1 MSLSK
6 SAVAI
11 FVFSAVSTGVA
22 EASLT
27 GADLAAANS
36 YFKSHP
42 DIVKY
47 APWIRNGVLTAN
59 SLKDANYTLLSNSYY
74 DQAQDKVIYVNQ
86 IGGIAPPVSMST
98 LTPSTP
104 AQVKLTSNI
113 PVVTTG
119 ITAVTNTK
127 TTLNEPGVISTPTN
141 TIKAAS
147 IVTTTT
153 KQPLIIEPSKAI
165 LATHLD
171 GQHIESGQAPKPA
184 LPPQKTP
191 VAPQPALLATHLDGQ
206 HIEPGQAPKPA
217 LPPQKTPVAPQPALL
232 ATHLDG
238 QHIESGQ
245 APKPALPPQKT
256 PVAPQPALLATH
268 LDGQHIEPG
277 QAPKPSLPP
286 QKTPVIQIAVDPI
299 KTSIDGSA
307 NALKSVQPTH
317 LDGQHNLVIN
327 GRDGRPGKNGVTDII
342 TKKEVDTKTS
352 KQVNIN
358 TQTLKALSVQSTAQ
372 AKDLK
377 AAQQVFAQTQANTHS
392 QFKNLKDEVDG
403 NKKEARGGV
412 ASAVAMAS
420 MPQVEKD
427 QAVMFSAGAGEFKGE
442 EAVSVGA
449 SFHAGSAVVK
459 AGMSDSTN
467 NDFAMGVGVGI
478 GF

>member
-147 IVTTTT
+147 VVTTTT

-206 HIEPGQAPKPA
+206 HIEPSQAPKPA
-217 LPPQKTPVAPQPALL
+217 LPPQKTPVAPQP
-232 ATHLDG
+232 
-238 QHIESGQ
+238 
-245 APKPALPPQKT
+245 
-256 PVAPQPALLATH
+256 VLLATH

-277 QAPKPSLPP
+277 QAPKPALPP

-307 NALKSVQPTH
+307 TALKSVQPTH

-392 QFKNLKDEVDG
+392 QFKSLKDEVDG

>member
-1 MSLSK
+1 MNLSQ

-36 YFKSHP
+36 YFNSHP
-42 DIVKY
+42 DIAKY
-47 APWIRNGVLTAN
+47 APWIRDGVLAAN

-74 DQAQDKVIYVNQ
+74 DQAQGKVIYVNQ
-86 IGGIAPPVSMST
+86 IGVIAPPVSMST

-104 AQVKLTSNI
+104 AQVKLTTNI
-113 PVVTTG
+113 PVVTTS

-127 TTLNEPGVISTPTN
+127 TTLSEPGVISAPTN
-141 TIKAAS
+141 TINTAS
-147 IVTTTT
+147 IITTTT

-165 LATHLD
+165 LA
-171 GQHIESGQAPKPA
+171 
-184 LPPQKTP
+184 
-191 VAPQPALLATHLDGQ
+191 
-206 HIEPGQAPKPA
+206 
-217 LPPQKTPVAPQPALL
+217 
-232 ATHLDG
+232 
-238 QHIESGQ
+238 
-245 APKPALPPQKT
+245 
-256 PVAPQPALLATH
+256 
-268 LDGQHIEPG
+268 
-277 QAPKPSLPP
+277 
-286 QKTPVIQIAVDPI
+286 
-299 KTSIDGSA
+299 
-307 NALKSVQPTH
+307 TH

-427 QAVMFSAGAGEFKGE
+427 QAVMFSAGAGEFRGE

>member
-191 VAPQPALLATHLDGQ
+191 VAPQPVLLATHLDGQ
-206 HIEPGQAPKPA
+206 HIEPGQAPKP
-217 LPPQKTPVAPQPALL
+217 
-232 ATHLDG
+232 
-238 QHIESGQ
+238 S
-245 APKPALPPQKT
+245 LPPQKT

-299 KTSIDGSA
+299 KMSIDGSA
-307 NALKSVQPTH
+307 TALKSVQPTH

-342 TKKEVDTKTS
+342 TKKEVDTKIS

-358 TQTLKALSVQSTAQ
+358 TQTLKALSMQSTAQ

-377 AAQQVFAQTQANTHS
+377 AAQQVFAQTQTNTHS
-392 QFKNLKDEVDG
+392 QFKSLKDEVDG

>member
-1 MSLSK
+1 M
-6 SAVAI
+6 
-11 FVFSAVSTGVA
+11 
-22 EASLT
+22 
-27 GADLAAANS
+27 
-36 YFKSHP
+36 
-42 DIVKY
+42 
-47 APWIRNGVLTAN
+47 
-59 SLKDANYTLLSNSYY
+59 
-74 DQAQDKVIYVNQ
+74 
-86 IGGIAPPVSMST
+86 
-98 LTPSTP
+98 
-104 AQVKLTSNI
+104 
-113 PVVTTG
+113 
-119 ITAVTNTK
+119 
-127 TTLNEPGVISTPTN
+127 
-141 TIKAAS
+141 
-147 IVTTTT
+147 
-153 KQPLIIEPSKAI
+153 
-165 LATHLD
+165 
-171 GQHIESGQAPKPA
+171 
-184 LPPQKTP
+184 
-191 VAPQPALLATHLDGQ
+191 
-206 HIEPGQAPKPA
+206 
-217 LPPQKTPVAPQPALL
+217 
-232 ATHLDG
+232 
-238 QHIESGQ
+238 
-245 APKPALPPQKT
+245 
-256 PVAPQPALLATH
+256 LATH

-307 NALKSVQPTH
+307 TALKSVQPTH

-358 TQTLKALSVQSTAQ
+358 TQTLKALSMQSTAQ

>member
-217 LPPQKTPVAPQPALL
+217 LPPQKTPV
-232 ATHLDG
+232 
-238 QHIESGQ
+238 
-245 APKPALPPQKT
+245 
-256 PVAPQPALLATH
+256 
-268 LDGQHIEPG
+268 
-277 QAPKPSLPP
+277 
-286 QKTPVIQIAVDPI
+286 IQIAVDPI

>member
-86 IGGIAPPVSMST
+86 IGGIALPVSMST

-206 HIEPGQAPKPA
+206 HIE
-217 LPPQKTPVAPQPALL
+217 
-232 ATHLDG
+232 
-238 QHIESGQ
+238 SGQ
-245 APKPALPPQKT
+245 APKPA
-256 PVAPQPALLATH
+256 
-268 LDGQHIEPG
+268 
-277 QAPKPSLPP
+277 LPP

-427 QAVMFSAGAGEFKGE
+427 QAVMFSAGAGEFRGE

>member
-1 MSLSK
+1 MNMMISYQELVRTFPK

-127 TTLNEPGVISTPTN
+127 TTLNEPEVISTPTN

-191 VAPQPALLATHLDGQ
+191 VAPQPVLLATHLDGQ
-206 HIEPGQAPKPA
+206 HIEPGQAPKP
-217 LPPQKTPVAPQPALL
+217 
-232 ATHLDG
+232 
-238 QHIESGQ
+238 S
-245 APKPALPPQKT
+245 LPPQKT

-299 KTSIDGSA
+299 KMSIDGSA
-307 NALKSVQPTH
+307 TALKSVQPTH

-358 TQTLKALSVQSTAQ
+358 TQTLKALSMQSTAQ

-377 AAQQVFAQTQANTHS
+377 AAQQVFAQTQTNTHS
-392 QFKNLKDEVDG
+392 QFKSLKDEVDG

>member
-127 TTLNEPGVISTPTN
+127 TTLNEPEVISTPTN

-191 VAPQPALLATHLDGQ
+191 VAPQPVLLATHLDGQ
-206 HIEPGQAPKPA
+206 HIEPGQAPKP
-217 LPPQKTPVAPQPALL
+217 
-232 ATHLDG
+232 
-238 QHIESGQ
+238 S
-245 APKPALPPQKT
+245 LPPQKT

-299 KTSIDGSA
+299 KMSIDGSA
-307 NALKSVQPTH
+307 TALKSVQPTH

-358 TQTLKALSVQSTAQ
+358 TQTLKALSMQSTAQ

-377 AAQQVFAQTQANTHS
+377 AAQQVFAQTQTNTHS
-392 QFKNLKDEVDG
+392 QFKSLKDEVDG

>member
-171 GQHIESGQAPKPA
+171 GQHIEFGQAPKPA

-191 VAPQPALLATHLDGQ
+191 VAPQPALL
-206 HIEPGQAPKPA
+206 
-217 LPPQKTPVAPQPALL
+217 
-232 ATHLDG
+232 
-238 QHIESGQ
+238 
-245 APKPALPPQKT
+245 
-256 PVAPQPALLATH
+256 
-268 LDGQHIEPG
+268 
-277 QAPKPSLPP
+277 
-286 QKTPVIQIAVDPI
+286 
-299 KTSIDGSA
+299 
-307 NALKSVQPTH
+307 
-317 LDGQHNLVIN
+317 
-327 GRDGRPGKNGVTDII
+327 
-342 TKKEVDTKTS
+342 
-352 KQVNIN
+352 
-358 TQTLKALSVQSTAQ
+358 
-372 AKDLK
+372 
-377 AAQQVFAQTQANTHS
+377 
-392 QFKNLKDEVDG
+392 
-403 NKKEARGGV
+403 
-412 ASAVAMAS
+412 
-420 MPQVEKD
+420 
-427 QAVMFSAGAGEFKGE
+427 
-442 EAVSVGA
+442 
-449 SFHAGSAVVK
+449 
-459 AGMSDSTN
+459 
-467 NDFAMGVGVGI
+467 
-478 GF
+478 

>member
-191 VAPQPALLATHLDGQ
+191 VAPQPVLLATHLDGQ

-217 LPPQKTPVAPQPALL
+217 LPPQKTPV
-232 ATHLDG
+232 
-238 QHIESGQ
+238 
-245 APKPALPPQKT
+245 
-256 PVAPQPALLATH
+256 
-268 LDGQHIEPG
+268 
-277 QAPKPSLPP
+277 
-286 QKTPVIQIAVDPI
+286 IQIAVDPI

-307 NALKSVQPTH
+307 TALKSVQPTH

-427 QAVMFSAGAGEFKGE
+427 QAVMFSAGAGEFRGE

-449 SFHAGSAVVK
+449 SFHAGRAVVK

>member
-1 MSLSK
+1 
-6 SAVAI
+6 
-11 FVFSAVSTGVA
+11 
-22 EASLT
+22 
-27 GADLAAANS
+27 
-36 YFKSHP
+36 
-42 DIVKY
+42 
-47 APWIRNGVLTAN
+47 
-59 SLKDANYTLLSNSYY
+59 
-74 DQAQDKVIYVNQ
+74 
-86 IGGIAPPVSMST
+86 MST

-127 TTLNEPGVISTPTN
+127 TTLNEPGAISTPTN

-165 LATHLD
+165 FATHLDGQHIEPGQAPKPALPPQKIPVAPQPVLLATHLD
-171 GQHIESGQAPKPA
+171 GQHIEPGQAPKPS

-217 LPPQKTPVAPQPALL
+217 LPPQKTPVAPQPVLL
-232 ATHLDG
+232 A
-238 QHIESGQ
+238 
-245 APKPALPPQKT
+245 A
-256 PVAPQPALLATH
+256 H

-377 AAQQVFAQTQANTHS
+377 AAQQVFAQTQTNTHS
-392 QFKNLKDEVDG
+392 QFKSLKDEVDG

-427 QAVMFSAGAGEFKGE
+427 QAVMFSAGAGEFRGE

>member
-1 MSLSK
+1 M
-6 SAVAI
+6 
-11 FVFSAVSTGVA
+11 
-22 EASLT
+22 
-27 GADLAAANS
+27 
-36 YFKSHP
+36 
-42 DIVKY
+42 
-47 APWIRNGVLTAN
+47 
-59 SLKDANYTLLSNSYY
+59 
-74 DQAQDKVIYVNQ
+74 
-86 IGGIAPPVSMST
+86 
-98 LTPSTP
+98 
-104 AQVKLTSNI
+104 
-113 PVVTTG
+113 VTTG

-127 TTLNEPGVISTPTN
+127 TTLNEPEVISTPTN

-191 VAPQPALLATHLDGQ
+191 VAPQP
-206 HIEPGQAPKPA
+206 
-217 LPPQKTPVAPQPALL
+217 V
-232 ATHLDG
+232 
-238 QHIESGQ
+238 
-245 APKPALPPQKT
+245 
-256 PVAPQPALLATH
+256 LLATH

-299 KTSIDGSA
+299 KMSIDGSA
-307 NALKSVQPTH
+307 TALKSVQPTH

-358 TQTLKALSVQSTAQ
+358 TQTLKALSMQSTAQ

-377 AAQQVFAQTQANTHS
+377 AAQQVFAQTQTNTHS
-392 QFKNLKDEVDG
+392 QFKSLKDEVDG

>member
-171 GQHIESGQAPKPA
+171 GQHIE
-184 LPPQKTP
+184 
-191 VAPQPALLATHLDGQ
+191 
-206 HIEPGQAPKPA
+206 PGQAPKPA
-217 LPPQKTPVAPQPALL
+217 
-232 ATHLDG
+232 
-238 QHIESGQ
+238 
-245 APKPALPPQKT
+245 
-256 PVAPQPALLATH
+256 
-268 LDGQHIEPG
+268 
-277 QAPKPSLPP
+277 LPP

-307 NALKSVQPTH
+307 TALKSVQPTH

-377 AAQQVFAQTQANTHS
+377 AAQQVFAQTQTNTHS
-392 QFKNLKDEVDG
+392 QFKSLKDEVDG

-412 ASAVAMAS
+412 AAAVAMAS

>member
-127 TTLNEPGVISTPTN
+127 TTLNEPEVISTPTN

-206 HIEPGQAPKPA
+206 HIEPGQAPKP
-217 LPPQKTPVAPQPALL
+217 
-232 ATHLDG
+232 
-238 QHIESGQ
+238 
-245 APKPALPPQKT
+245 
-256 PVAPQPALLATH
+256 
-268 LDGQHIEPG
+268 
-277 QAPKPSLPP
+277 SLPP

-299 KTSIDGSA
+299 KMSIDGSA
-307 NALKSVQPTH
+307 TALKSVQPTH

-358 TQTLKALSVQSTAQ
+358 TQTLKALSMQSTAQ

-377 AAQQVFAQTQANTHS
+377 AAQQVFAQTQTNTHS
-392 QFKNLKDEVDG
+392 QFKSLKDEVDG

>member
-171 GQHIESGQAPKPA
+171 GQHIE
-184 LPPQKTP
+184 
-191 VAPQPALLATHLDGQ
+191 
-206 HIEPGQAPKPA
+206 PGQAPKPA
-217 LPPQKTPVAPQPALL
+217 
-232 ATHLDG
+232 
-238 QHIESGQ
+238 
-245 APKPALPPQKT
+245 
-256 PVAPQPALLATH
+256 
-268 LDGQHIEPG
+268 
-277 QAPKPSLPP
+277 LPP

-307 NALKSVQPTH
+307 TALKSVQPTH

-377 AAQQVFAQTQANTHS
+377 AAQQVFAQTQTNTHS
-392 QFKNLKDEVDG
+392 QFKSLKDEVDG

>member
-1 MSLSK
+1 MMSLWDALRMNMMISYQELVRTFPK

-127 TTLNEPGVISTPTN
+127 TTLNEPEVISTPTN

-191 VAPQPALLATHLDGQ
+191 VAPQPVLLATHLDGQ
-206 HIEPGQAPKPA
+206 HIEPGQAPKP
-217 LPPQKTPVAPQPALL
+217 
-232 ATHLDG
+232 
-238 QHIESGQ
+238 S
-245 APKPALPPQKT
+245 LPPQKT

-299 KTSIDGSA
+299 KMSIDGSA
-307 NALKSVQPTH
+307 TALKSVQPTH

-358 TQTLKALSVQSTAQ
+358 TQTLKALSMQSTAQ

-377 AAQQVFAQTQANTHS
+377 AAQQVFAQTQTNTHS
-392 QFKNLKDEVDG
+392 QFKSLKDEVDG

>member
-165 LATHLD
+165 
-171 GQHIESGQAPKPA
+171 
-184 LPPQKTP
+184 
-191 VAPQPALLATHLDGQ
+191 
-206 HIEPGQAPKPA
+206 
-217 LPPQKTPVAPQPALL
+217 L

>member
-104 AQVKLTSNI
+104 AQVKLTTNI

-127 TTLNEPGVISTPTN
+127 TTLSEPGVISTPTN

-147 IVTTTT
+147 IVTATT

-165 LATHLD
+165 
-171 GQHIESGQAPKPA
+171 
-184 LPPQKTP
+184 
-191 VAPQPALLATHLDGQ
+191 LATHLDGQ

-217 LPPQKTPVAPQPALL
+217 LPPQKTPV
-232 ATHLDG
+232 
-238 QHIESGQ
+238 
-245 APKPALPPQKT
+245 
-256 PVAPQPALLATH
+256 
-268 LDGQHIEPG
+268 
-277 QAPKPSLPP
+277 
-286 QKTPVIQIAVDPI
+286 IQIAVDPI

-307 NALKSVQPTH
+307 TALKSVQPTH

-412 ASAVAMAS
+412 ASAVAIAS

-427 QAVMFSAGAGEFKGE
+427 QAVMFSAGAGEFRGE

-449 SFHAGSAVVK
+449 SFHAGRAVVK